1 MICVGKEKSKDFPG
15 WPDEAGDEAAK
26 LAEGDHPLLYNFLP
40 SSFPSDLA
48 QSMLVTRPENNLH
61 STCFIKRPYGGQWQ
75 AAPFPK
81 DNPTTQH
88 SNRSRSRLHSDSG
101 FEVLPSPDED
111 LDSCLRRDQM

>member
-1 MICVGKEKSKDFPG
+1 MTCVGKERSKDFPG

-26 LAEGDHPLLYNFLP
+26 LAEGDHPLLYKFLP

-48 QSMLVTRPENNLH
+48 QSMLDTRPENNFH
-61 STCFIKRPYGGQWQ
+61 FTCFIKRPYG
-75 AAPFPK
+75 AMASCPVPK

-88 SNRSRSRLHSDSG
+88 SNRSRSRPHSDSG
-101 FEVLPSPDED
+101 FEVLPSPGED